1 MRIFAC
7 LPLVLALAAP
17 LAIASEDHSKHGA
30 GPTHKLELNAG
41 KKWATD
47 KPLRKAMSE
56 IRKTAVATLDS
67 VHRGKDAPAMMD
79 AAAKAIT
86 AEVSYAVSNCKLD
99 PKADAQL
106 HVVIGDLL
114 KGAEV
119 LEGKHPDVARTEG
132 LVAVARA
139 LNAYGE
145 HFNHPGWKAIDLGH

>member
-1 MRIFAC
+1 MKFFVV
-7 LPLVLALAAP
+7 LPFVFALAAP
-17 LAIASEDHSKHGA
+17 LANAAEDHSKHGA
-30 GPTHKLELNAG
+30 GAPHKLELNAG

-56 IRKTAVATLDS
+56 IRKTAVGTLDA
-67 VHRGKDAPAMMD
+67 VHHGKDTPAAFD

-86 AEVSYAVSNCKLD
+86 AEVSYAVANCKLD

-106 HVVIGDLL
+106 HVVIGDIL
-114 KGAEV
+114 KGTEV
-119 LEGKHPDVARTEG
+119 LEGKQPEVARAEG
-132 LVAVARA
+132 VVAVARA